1 MLKWEP
7 LKEGNK
13 KSSLKC
19 DCCFA
24 QISLTKV
31 NPDFQFKIHH
41 QFSNFFC
48 RDGNGAK
55 GRVHALTG
63 KEYFSWL
70 DFDIATALH
79 PPKDEFLFERSYAN
93 RNVHIPYLA
102 ALNLFLTLINCSA
115 DYKGTIN
122 MWGHAE
128 EEIML
133 GFYEAA
139 KFLQPCLLSAFSHGL
154 AAGIAVCVAE
164 LLLPYLVFLVDEKK
178 SFLWIFKVP
187 KIVLRHFI
195 LHRGGRHHCTHA
207 CFHGIVLMRQPP
219 TACAPDFV
227 TGLLREL
234 RILS

>member
-7 LKEGNK
+7 LKEGNI

-31 NPDFQFKIHH
+31 NPDFQLKIHH
-41 QFSNFFC
+41 RFSNFFC

-55 GRVHALTG
+55 GRVFALTG
-63 KEYFSWL
+63 KEYFSRL

-79 PPKDEFLFERSYAN
+79 PPKDEVLFERSYAN

-102 ALNLFLTLINCSA
+102 ALNLFLTLINCST

-139 KFLQPCLLSAFSHGL
+139 KFLQCFQSWTSSRDRRLCRRAFAAISCLPSGWE
-154 AAGIAVCVAE
+154 GIF
-164 LLLPYLVFLVDEKK
+164 PVD
-178 SFLWIFKVP
+178 F
-187 KIVLRHFI
+187 
-195 LHRGGRHHCTHA
+195 
-207 CFHGIVLMRQPP
+207 
-219 TACAPDFV
+219 
-227 TGLLREL
+227 
-234 RILS
+234 